1 MVLSACSSYFE
12 HLFMAYSENNQIVIL
27 KAGSSQ
33 TIQAIQT
40 NHSTQTVKNNV
51 IKPNHQNKT
60 ISSKPSK
67 F

>member
-33 TIQAIQT
+33 TIHAIQT
-40 NHSTQTVKNNV
+40 
-51 IKPNHQNKT
+51 
-60 ISSKPSK
+60 KPSK
-67 F
+67 TILSNQIIQPNHFQANHPNFKLKL

>member
-27 KAGSSQ
+27 KAGNSQ

-40 NHSTQTVKNNV
+40 
-51 IKPNHQNKT
+51 
-60 ISSKPSK
+60 KPSK
-67 F
+67 TI